1 VPAYSALYAA
11 LHDADAQRVR
21 SSSDEVQPMRVLSA
35 SRHQTPG
42 TYNAE
47 RRVMRAD
54 ETWTI
59 PLHIIMWTTITVGFI
74 MALAV
79 LMMH

>member
-1 VPAYSALYAA
+1 
-11 LHDADAQRVR
+11 
-21 SSSDEVQPMRVLSA
+21 MRVFPA
-35 SRHQTPG
+35 ARYGFAG
-42 TYNAE
+42 TQPAA
-47 RRVMRAD
+47 RGGMRPE

-59 PLHIIMWTTITVGFI
+59 PLHIIMWTTIAVGLI